1 MILFFPDLYQAYGPI
16 LALPRF
22 PYVLLAFFPEC
33 LNSILIVHVWVH
45 GMDFRRLVW
54 GLTCCLI
61 FSLCM
66 VFKCQYSAAHPHQ
79 LEVSHITGEES
90 TQAQA
95 YHSFTLFLC
104 LLAQAS
110 QRFVGQLI
118 IYSED
123 YILGVPERA
132 TNRFLL

>member
-1 MILFFPDLYQAYGPI
+1 MGSWHGFQAACLG
-16 LALPRF
+16 LDMLPH
-22 PYVLLAFFPEC
+22 L
-33 LNSILIVHVWVH
+33 
-45 GMDFRRLVW
+45 
-54 GLTCCLI
+54 
-61 FSLCM
+61 LCM
-66 VFKCQYSAAHPHQ
+66 AFKCQYSPAHPHQ

-95 YHSFTLFLC
+95 YDSFTLFLC

-110 QRFVGQLI
+110 QKFVGQLI

-123 YILGVPERA
+123 YILGLPERA